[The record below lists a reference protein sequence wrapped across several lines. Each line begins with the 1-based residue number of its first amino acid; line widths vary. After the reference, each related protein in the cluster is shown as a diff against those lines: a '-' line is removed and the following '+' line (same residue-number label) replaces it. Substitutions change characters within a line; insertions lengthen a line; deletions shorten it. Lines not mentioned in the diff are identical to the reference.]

1 MSRKVTGFPAW
12 ATRFLRRL
20 GYRPG
25 NVMDEHVRA
34 WWGWY
39 QVDNGFY
46 GVDRPDTGR
55 GDCPDRHLSLRPAR
69 MASDEWASLV
79 MDDKTQMGSEDAA
92 VNAWVEERM
101 GGFVGDELEHLAL
114 SFALGTGAWVAD
126 FDGIVGD
133 STSMATASI
142 SFYDASQICPL
153 ETDGDESVSCA
164 FVRRIEHGRETLD
177 QLQVHEPDPGTG
189 TYHVRTWLF
198 GARSHKAPLV
208 ADDIIADLDTGTTI
222 PCYALV
228 RPAIA
233 NTYEEWTPLGVSVF
247 DDAQDAI
254 KLVDEAFDASYWRLR
269 VCQPRM
275 VVDETGL
282 RRDPKTGDLDLVGT
296 VDKRVFKAISGGG
309 DHPQPATVYDPG
321 LQAQETD
328 TALNSALSMF
338 SAKCGFGPN
347 YFSYSRQS
355 GLRTATEVSA
365 DNSQLFRNVRR
376 HEQVVGAAIER
387 LVAGAY
393 AAETALRTGT
403 DPGTPDVTVTW
414 DDSIV
419 EDTATERN
427 LMKDDISRGL
437 CPAYLYPMRYYGMD
451 EDAARALVGA
461 QQAVPEE
468 V

>member
-12 ATRFLRRL
+12 ATRFLRGL

-25 NVMDEHVRA
+25 NCMDEHIKA

-69 MASDEWASLV
+69 MAADEWASLV
-79 MDDKTQMGSEDAA
+79 MDDKTQMGSEDAT
-92 VNAWVEERM
+92 VNAWVGERF
-101 GGFVGDELEHLAL
+101 GGFVGDELDHLAL

-126 FDGIVGD
+126 LGGIVGD
-133 STSMATASI
+133 STAGTTASI
-142 SFYDASQICPL
+142 SFYDASQLCPL
-153 ETDGDESVSCA
+153 ESDGDESVSCA
-164 FVRRIEHGRETLD
+164 FVRRISHGRDLLD
-177 QLQVHEPDPGTG
+177 QLQVHAPDPATG
-189 TYHVRTWLF
+189 TYHVRTWVF
-198 GARSHKAPLV
+198 GTRSHQVPCA
-208 ADDIIADLDTGTTI
+208 ADDITADLDTGTAL

-233 NTYEEWTPLGVSVF
+233 NTYEECTPLGVSVF

-275 VVDETGL
+275 VVDEAGL
-282 RRDPKTGDLDLVGT
+282 RRDPKTGELDLVGT
-296 VDKRVFKAISGGG
+296 VDRRVFKAVSGGG

-321 LQAQETD
+321 LQASETD
-328 TALNSALSMF
+328 TALNSALSLF

-347 YFSYSRQS
+347 YFSYSRQQ

-376 HEQVVGAAIER
+376 HEQVVGDAIER
-387 LVAGAY
+387 LVAGAW

-403 DPGTPDVTVTW
+403 DPGVPDVKVTW

-419 EDTATERN
+419 EDTATERA

-437 CPAYLYPMRYYGMD
+437 APAWLYPVRYYGMSED
-451 EDAARALVGA
+451 EAKALVGS

-468 V
+468 A